1 MGDVA
6 LLINGQ
12 KYLGW
17 EDLQISR
24 SLEALSGTFS
34 LSYIDAWDFQSA
46 GRDSEPAGYSK
57 WYIKPGDQCEIT
69 IDDELVL
76 TGFIDEVQTSFD
88 EDERRFQ
95 VSGRDKTGD
104 LVDCSAAQGYFKSY
118 KDLNIAQLAVILCKP
133 FGIKVINQTDVGKIF
148 RQIAIEHSQSV
159 HDVLEQCARQRAVLM
174 TTDKAG
180 NLVFTNPG
188 SKNASTSLEEGDNIL
203 SGSFTYDFKKRHSR
217 YYVYGQSVGEGQF
230 WGAEQARKSKSSATD
245 PNITRYR
252 PKVLIAERDA
262 TRIETK
268 KRADWEASFNA
279 ARGSTLTCRT
289 LGWRQGELAGDP
301 LWETNMLVRVKA
313 PSLGVEGEMLIESV
327 TFRISDQGEVT
338 DLQLTKPDAYTP
350 NPVVKNELSQFL
362 LTGPTPKLDK

>member
-12 KYLGW
+12 KYIGW

-34 LSYIDAWDFQSA
+34 LSYIDAWDFQSD
-46 GRDSEPAGYSK
+46 GRDSEPAGYTK
-57 WYIKPGDQCEIT
+57 WYMKPGDQCEIT

-88 EDERRFQ
+88 EEERRFQ

-104 LVDCSAAQGYFKSY
+104 LVDCAAAIDRIKTYR
-118 KDLNIAQLAVILCKP
+118 DLNIAQLAVILCKP

-148 RQIAIEHSQSV
+148 RQISIDPAQSV
-159 HDVLEQCARQRAVLM
+159 HDVLEQLARQRAVLM

-188 SKNASTSLEEGDNIL
+188 SKNANTSLEEGDNIL
-203 SGSFTYDFKKRHSR
+203 SGGFSYDFKKRHSL
-217 YYVYGQSVGEGQF
+217 YVVYGQSAGESVF
-230 WGAEQARKSKSSATD
+230 WGGEQARKAKSTSTD
-245 PNITRYR
+245 PTITRYR
-252 PKVLIAERDA
+252 PKVLVAERDA
-262 TRIETK
+262 TRLETK
-268 KRADWEASFNA
+268 KRADWESSFNA
-279 ARGSTLTCRT
+279 ARGSTLNCRT

-301 LWETNMLVRVKA
+301 LWEPNMLVRVKA
-313 PSLGVEGEMLIESV
+313 PSLGLDGDMLIESV

-350 NPVVKNELSQFL
+350 NPVVKNELSQFIDP
-362 LTGPTPKLDK
+362 GKAQPLDK